1 MANKARPLSPHLQ
14 VYKLKFTM
22 VLSGLHRITG
32 MVMGL
37 GTVLLVWWLVALAT
51 GQDYFDFFMGLAAHP
66 IGRLVLFG
74 YTFSLIY
81 HALNGVRHLFWD
93 IGHGFEKQDAVRSG
107 MAVVA
112 LTVLFTVAA
121 WVFGYMQL
129 GAL

>member
-1 MANKARPLSPHLQ
+1 MANRQRPLSPHLQ

-37 GTVLLVWWLVALAT
+37 GTVLLVWWLVTLAT
-51 GQDYFDFFMGLAAHP
+51 GRDYYEFYMGLVAHP
-66 IGRLVLFG
+66 LGRLVLFG
-74 YTFSLIY
+74 FTFSLIY

-93 IGHGFEKQDAVRSG
+93 IGRGFEKVDANRSG
-107 MAVVA
+107 MVVVA
-112 LTVLFTVAA
+112 LTAIFTVSA
-121 WVFGYMQL
+121 WVFGYMQV